1 MIKIIKAYSKLL
13 DNLTFEKDE
22 YSTLRNDN
30 TSTFKAEFDRIQK
43 RFKVSKFYYTKRLCI

>member
-1 MIKIIKAYSKLL
+1 MNKIIKAYSKLL

-30 TSTFKAEFDRIQK
+30 ASIFKAEFEKFQK
-43 RFKVSKFYYTKRLCI
+43 RFKVSKF